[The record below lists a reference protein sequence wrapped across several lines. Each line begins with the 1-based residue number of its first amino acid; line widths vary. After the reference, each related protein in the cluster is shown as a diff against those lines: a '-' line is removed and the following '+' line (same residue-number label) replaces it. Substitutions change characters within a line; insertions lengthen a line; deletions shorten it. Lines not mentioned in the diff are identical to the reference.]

1 MTDSTSAGRPSRLTR
16 SSFRRVSNYARH
28 IAGATL
34 IVCAGAAAGEPL
46 EIPETYLTGSY
57 ALSEDTEVEGNT
69 DATLGTKETR
79 LAIGL
84 FGFGPDDRR
93 LDLGLDY
100 QYNRYSYE
108 GLDSRNRDLHRL
120 QVPLGLRAMPGNWFV
135 DAFVAPGVAT
145 SSNVF
150 KDIPSQSS
158 SDDFFATARIEAEKS
173 SGNATAWLIGAAW
186 DRSFGEARIY
196 PVAGLQYEPSERLA
210 VRVAFPDSDVR
221 WRFTERQT
229 LTLRLYP
236 SGFEWH
242 VLDDDLVTEFD
253 YRVEAWR
260 AEAWWSVQ
268 TFRKIFLDLSVAWE
282 FARRHEFTERNGTRI
297 DAELDDALF
306 VTVGVRWRDGPLART
321 NRVTRR

>member
-1 MTDSTSAGRPSRLTR
+1 
-16 SSFRRVSNYARH
+16 
-28 IAGATL
+28 
-34 IVCAGAAAGEPL
+34 
-46 EIPETYLTGSY
+46 
-57 ALSEDTEVEGNT
+57 VEGSA

-84 FGFGPDDRR
+84 FGFGPEARR

-108 GLDSRNRDLHRL
+108 VLDSRNRDQHRL
-120 QVPLGLRAMPGNWFV
+120 QVPLGLRATAGHWSI
-135 DAFVAPGVAT
+135 DAFIAPGVAT

-158 SDDFFATARIEAEKS
+158 KEDFFATAQVEAVKS
-173 SGNATAWLIGAAW
+173 NDTATSWLIGAAW
-186 DRSFGEARIY
+186 DRSFGEPRFY
-196 PVAGLQYEPSERLA
+196 PVAGFQYQPSERLVA
-210 VRVAFPDSDVR
+210 RVAFPDSDVS

-253 YRVEAWR
+253 YGVEAWR
-260 AEAWWSVQ
+260 AEAWWSLR
-268 TFRKIFLDLSVAWE
+268 TFRTVFLDLSVAWE
-282 FARRHEFTERNGTRI
+282 FARRHEFTDRMGTRI
-297 DAELDDALF
+297 DAEVDDALF